1 MGFFSSK
8 QEKLSD
14 ENHYKLQKVRSHIE
28 ECDPEEKEYDFAVTP
43 QQVDFLIAM
52 FAALVTKYGY
62 MPTITA
68 SIDGFNGKDFL
79 PVKVKDNVLYIDHQ
93 VVLGDKE
100 LVAAVTLSEA
110 DTKYILLKAKVEK
123 VA

>member
-62 MPTITA
+62 MPTFKA

-79 PVKVKDNVLYIDHQ
+79 PVKVKDNVLYIEHK
-93 VVLGDKE
+93 VGVGDKE
-100 LVAAVTLSEA
+100 LTADVSLSEA
-110 DTKYILLKAKVEK
+110 NTEYILLQARVEK
-123 VA
+123 VV